1 MLIVCPSCASTYSLT
16 PEQLGAGRRLRCAA
30 CRHEWFATPPQDNAG
45 DASLFPP
52 LSHDADPRVAPQPAP
67 SAGSSAAE
75 PASPRGRRGRNAA
88 AKPKIPAKDRLKG
101 AAARLRKV
109 TPLHMGVAALA
120 LVLTAGVVQRKPIV
134 RAVPQTAKLYA
145 ALGLAVNLRGLEFH
159 GVRSSLVKDGDQSIL
174 VVEGEIRAVAKD
186 PVDLPRLQLSLR
198 GADGHEIYAWT
209 AEAPRAALQPG
220 ETTPFR
226 ARLVAP
232 PSEGLDVVVR
242 FVERDARV
250 ARQETGPS
258 GTRQ

>member
-1 MLIVCPSCASTYSLT
+1 
-16 PEQLGAGRRLRCAA
+16 
-30 CRHEWFATPPQDNAG
+30 
-45 DASLFPP
+45 
-52 LSHDADPRVAPQPAP
+52 
-67 SAGSSAAE
+67 
-75 PASPRGRRGRNAA
+75 
-88 AKPKIPAKDRLKG
+88 
-101 AAARLRKV
+101 
-109 TPLHMGVAALA
+109 MGVAALA

-242 FVERDARV
+242 FIERDARV

>member
-30 CRHEWFATPPQDNAG
+30 CRHEWFATPPQDEAG
-45 DASLFPP
+45 DAPLFPA
-52 LSHDADPRVAPQPAP
+52 LSHDADPMVSPQAATSSGSPAT
-67 SAGSSAAE
+67 E
-75 PASPRGRRGRNAA
+75 PARSRGRRGR
-88 AKPKIPAKDRLKG
+88 KTPSGPKVSLGNRLKG
-101 AAARLRKV
+101 ATARLRRV
-109 TPLHMGVAALA
+109 TPLHIGVAALA
-120 LVLTAGVVQRKPIV
+120 LALVAGIVQRTPIV

-174 VVEGEIRAVAKD
+174 VVEGEIRAVAKG
-186 PVDLPRLQLSLR
+186 PVDLPRLQLGLR